1 MRIPPPPFG
10 ADWKPW
16 GERLNTYL
24 SRIRTLLS
32 TRLPSDVA
40 ADDGILLWDR
50 SGYPVISKDG
60 VFRQIVLADGYAS
73 LSRTTVQ
80 VATAINTAQA
90 IGWDAPS
97 FNSGIAL
104 DPTDNTKIVFEEDGV
119 YLLAFAVELLSS
131 SSNAKSGWFWPRI
144 DGVDVP
150 GSTIKVTLSDNG
162 HHIVMSR
169 SAAFPMTAGS
179 YLQAMWAVDDLTLW
193 IDAPA
198 ATAFAP
204 SSPAVTLAITRLRQ

>member
-50 SGYPVISKDG
+50 SGYPVVSKDG
-60 VFRQIVLADGYAS
+60 VFRQVVLADGYAS

-179 YLQAMWAVDDLTLW
+179 YLQAMWAVNDLTLW

>member
-10 ADWKPW
+10 PDWKSW

-24 SRIRTLLS
+24 AKIRTELS

-40 ADDGILLWDR
+40 AEDGILLWDR
-50 SGYPVISKDG
+50 TGYPVISKNG

-73 LSRTTVQ
+73 LVRTTTQ

-104 DPTDNTKIVFEEDGV
+104 DPADNTKIVFEEEGV

-144 DGVDVP
+144 NGVDVP

-204 SSPAVTLAITRLRQ
+204 SSPAVTLAITRLGQ

>member
-50 SGYPVISKDG
+50 TGYPVVSKDG
-60 VFRQIVLADGYAS
+60 VFRQVVLADGYAS
-73 LSRTTVQ
+73 LTRTTVQ
-80 VATAINTAQA
+80 VATATNTAQA

-144 DGVDVP
+144 GGVDVP
-150 GSTIKVTLSDNG
+150 DSTIKVTLSDNG

>member
-50 SGYPVISKDG
+50 SGYPVVSKDG

>member
-50 SGYPVISKDG
+50 SGYPVVSKDG
-60 VFRQIVLADGYAS
+60 VFRQVVLADGYAS

>member
-50 SGYPVISKDG
+50 TGYPVVSKDG
-60 VFRQIVLADGYAS
+60 VFRQVVLADGYAS
-73 LSRTTVQ
+73 LSRTTAQ

-179 YLQAMWAVDDLTLW
+179 YLQAMWAVSDLTLW

>member
-179 YLQAMWAVDDLTLW
+179 YLQAMWAVSDLTLW

>member
-50 SGYPVISKDG
+50 TGYPVVSKDG
-60 VFRQIVLADGYAS
+60 VFRQVVLADGYAS

-144 DGVDVP
+144 GGVDVP
-150 GSTIKVTLSDNG
+150 DSTIKVTLSDNG

>member
-1 MRIPPPPFG
+1 MRIPPPPLG
-10 ADWKPW
+10 PDWKPW
-16 GERLNTYL
+16 GERLNAYL
-24 SRIRTLLS
+24 AKIRSTLS
-32 TRLPSDVA
+32 ARLPSDVA
-40 ADDGILLWDR
+40 SEDGVLLWDR
-50 SGYPVISKDG
+50 TGYPVVSKDG

-73 LSRTTVQ
+73 LQRSTNQIATV
-80 VATAINTAQA
+80 INTPYA

-97 FNSGIAL
+97 FNSGVTL
-104 DPTDNTKIVFEEDGV
+104 DPADNTKIVFEEEGV

-131 SSNAKSGWFWPRI
+131 SSSAKSGWFWPRI
-144 DGVDVP
+144 NGVDVA
-150 GSTIKVTLSDNG
+150 GSTIKVTMSDNG
-162 HHIVMSR
+162 HHLVMSR

>member
-50 SGYPVISKDG
+50 TGYPVVSKDG

-179 YLQAMWAVDDLTLW
+179 YLQAMWAVNDLTLW

>member
-10 ADWKPW
+10 PDWKSW

-24 SRIRTLLS
+24 AKIRTVLS

-40 ADDGILLWDR
+40 AEDGVLLWDR
-50 SGYPVISKDG
+50 TGYPVVSKDG

-73 LSRTTVQ
+73 LSRTTTQ

-90 IGWDAPS
+90 IGWNTPS

-104 DPTDNTKIVFEEDGV
+104 DPADNTKIVFEEEGV

>member
-50 SGYPVISKDG
+50 SGYPVVSKDG
-60 VFRQIVLADGYAS
+60 VFRQVVLADGYAS

-179 YLQAMWAVDDLTLW
+179 YLQAMWAVSDLTLW

>member
-1 MRIPPPPFG
+1 MRIPPPPLG
-10 ADWKPW
+10 PDWKPW
-16 GERLNTYL
+16 GERLNSYL
-24 SRIRTLLS
+24 SKIRSTLS
-32 TRLPSDVA
+32 ARLPTDA
-40 ADDGILLWDR
+40 ASEDGVLLWDR
-50 SGYPVISKDG
+50 AGYPVVTKDG

-73 LSRTTVQ
+73 LQRSTNQ
-80 VATAINTAQA
+80 IAAAPNTPYA

-104 DPTDNTKIVFEEDGV
+104 DPADNTKIVFEEEGV

-144 DGVDVP
+144 NGADVP

-169 SAAFPMTAGS
+169 SAAFPMAAGS
-179 YLQAMWAVDDLTLW
+179 YLQAMWAVDDVSLW
-193 IDAPA
+193 IDAPT

-204 SSPAVTLAITRLRQ
+204 SSPAVTLAVTRLRQ

>member
-50 SGYPVISKDG
+50 AGYPVISKDG
-60 VFRQIVLADGYAS
+60 AFRQIVLADGYAS
-73 LSRTTVQ
+73 LSRTTAQ

-179 YLQAMWAVDDLTLW
+179 YLQAMWAVSDLTLW

>member
-1 MRIPPPPFG
+1 MRMPPPPFG

-50 SGYPVISKDG
+50 AGYPIVSKG
-60 VFRQIVLADGYAS
+60 GEFRQIILADGYAS

-131 SSNAKSGWFWPRI
+131 SSSAKSGWFWPRI

>member
-10 ADWKPW
+10 PDWKSW

-24 SRIRTLLS
+24 SKIRTVLS

-40 ADDGILLWDR
+40 AEDGVLLWDR
-50 SGYPVISKDG
+50 TGYPVISKNG

-73 LSRTTVQ
+73 LVRTTTQ

-104 DPTDNTKIVFEEDGV
+104 DPADNTKIVFEEEGV

-144 DGVDVP
+144 NGVDVP

>member
-1 MRIPPPPFG
+1 MRIPPPPLG
-10 ADWKPW
+10 PDWKPW
-16 GERLNTYL
+16 GERLNSYL
-24 SRIRTLLS
+24 AKIRSTLS
-32 TRLPSDVA
+32 ARLPSDVA
-40 ADDGILLWDR
+40 SEDGIVLWDR
-50 SGYPVISKDG
+50 TGYPVVSKDG

-73 LSRTTVQ
+73 LQRSTNQ
-80 VATAINTAQA
+80 IATAINTPYA

-104 DPTDNTKIVFEEDGV
+104 DPTDNTKIVFEEEGV

-131 SSNAKSGWFWPRI
+131 NSSDKSGWFWPRI
-144 DGVDVP
+144 NGADVA
-150 GSTIKVTLSDNG
+150 GSTIKVTMSGNG
-162 HHIVMSR
+162 HHLVMSR

-179 YLQAMWAVDDLTLW
+179 YLQAMWAVSDLALW

-204 SSPAVTLAITRLRQ
+204 SSPAVTMAITRLRQ

>member
-50 SGYPVISKDG
+50 AGYPVISKDG
-60 VFRQIVLADGYAS
+60 AFRQVVLADGYAS
-73 LSRTTVQ
+73 LSRTTAQ

-131 SSNAKSGWFWPRI
+131 SSSAKSGWFWPRI

-179 YLQAMWAVDDLTLW
+179 YLQAMWAVSDLTLW

>member
-1 MRIPPPPFG
+1 MRIPPPPQG
-10 ADWKPW
+10 DQWKPW
-16 GERLNTYL
+16 AERLVSYMT
-24 SRIRTLLS
+24 RIRTLLS
-32 TRLPSDVA
+32 TRLDSDNPSQE
-40 ADDGILLWDR
+40 GIILWDR
-50 SGYPVISKDG
+50 TGYPVVSKNDE
-60 VFRQIVLADGYAS
+60 FRQIVLADGYAS
-73 LSRTTVQ
+73 LQRSTSQT
-80 VATAINTAQA
+80 ATATNTPYA

-97 FNSGIAL
+97 FNSGITL

-144 DGVDVP
+144 NGVDVA

-204 SSPAVTLAITRLRQ
+204 SSPAVTLSITRLRQ

>member
-104 DPTDNTKIVFEEDGV
+104 DPADNTKIVFEEDGV

-179 YLQAMWAVDDLTLW
+179 YLQAMWAVNDLTLW

>member
-50 SGYPVISKDG
+50 TGYPVVSKDG
-60 VFRQIVLADGYAS
+60 VFRQVVLADGYAS
-73 LSRTTVQ
+73 LTRTTVQ
-80 VATAINTAQA
+80 VATATNTAQA

-144 DGVDVP
+144 GGVDVP
-150 GSTIKVTLSDNG
+150 DSTIKVTLSDNG

-198 ATAFAP
+198 APAFAP